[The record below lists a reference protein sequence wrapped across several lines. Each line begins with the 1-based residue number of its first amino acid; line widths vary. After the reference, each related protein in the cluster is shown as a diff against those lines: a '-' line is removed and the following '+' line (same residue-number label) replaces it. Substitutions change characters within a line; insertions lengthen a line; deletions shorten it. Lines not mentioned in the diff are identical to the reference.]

1 MSVLSSGATDARERQ
16 ALAAR
21 VSVVV
26 LEGLLWA
33 LLTVVLVTNVARP
46 LAGDAMLG
54 IGEGPYWGTTPS
66 VTADV
71 SDAVWERAFE
81 TLGDD
86 LPAFGPGMM
95 VGGPFERGEYVEA
108 TLPNRTDISV
118 WSPMTFRQ
126 MVAVAGAPLLSG
138 VVVAAALALAIR
150 IVRDLRRGRLFDAAN
165 LRRTYQIAAVLGVGG
180 MIAEVATAWGRIGV
194 LTSPRLAGY
203 VDVDWTVSFT
213 PLVLG
218 LTIAAGAEM
227 LRLGIR
233 MQRDVEGLV

>member
-138 VVVAAALALAIR
+138 WWSP
-150 IVRDLRRGRLFDAAN
+150 LRWPWRSGSSA
-165 LRRTYQIAAVLGVGG
+165 TSAVEGCS
-180 MIAEVATAWGRIGV
+180 TP
-194 LTSPRLAGY
+194 LTSRAPTRSPRCWASAG
-203 VDVDWTVSFT
+203 
-213 PLVLG
+213 
-218 LTIAAGAEM
+218 
-227 LRLGIR
+227 
-233 MQRDVEGLV
+233 